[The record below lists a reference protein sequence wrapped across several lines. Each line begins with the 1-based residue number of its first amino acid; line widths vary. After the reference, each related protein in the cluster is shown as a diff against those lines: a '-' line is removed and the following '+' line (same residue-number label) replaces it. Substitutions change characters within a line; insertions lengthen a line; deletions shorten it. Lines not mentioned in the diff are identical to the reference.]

1 MATSDSQGGV
11 VVVTGASRGIGRQ
24 VCINLLSSST
34 QLHVVAVG
42 RTRSDLSSLAHTCDN
57 SSRLVIVAGDIADSA
72 TQTQISAL
80 LQTLK
85 LPVLAVVNNAAS
97 VTPTGPLLDTSASEW
112 AHLLST
118 NLTAALVLCS
128 TCIDALQESRG
139 RIINVSSS
147 ASQRPVPGFS
157 AYGMTK
163 AALNYATQALALEYP
178 KVTSIAFYP
187 GVVNTDMNQA
197 ARQSA
202 AAYAADPRTH
212 LDTSAL
218 AAKLSDPIPVDLPSA
233 IIANLALR
241 ADPSLSG
248 RYVTYS
254 DDEMHAYH
262 SPPH

>member
-1 MATSDSQGGV
+1 MATDSQGGV

-24 VCINLLSSST
+24 VCINLLSSSKV
-34 QLHVVAVG
+34 HVVAVG
-42 RTRSDLSSLAHTCDN
+42 RSLSDLESLAHR
-57 SSRLVIVAGDIADSA
+57 RLVIAAGDVADAA
-72 TQTQISAL
+72 TQEQIRTV
-80 LQTLK
+80 LQTLN
-85 LPVLAVVNNAAS
+85 LPVLAVVNNAAI
-97 VTPTGPLLDTSASEW
+97 VTPTGALLDTTASEW
-112 AHLLST
+112 SQLLAT

-128 TCIDALQESRG
+128 TCISALQESRG

-147 ASQRPVPGFS
+147 ASQGPVPVFS
-157 AYGMTK
+157 AYGTTK

-187 GVVNTDMNQA
+187 GVVATAMNKVA
-197 ARQSA
+197 LQSV

-218 AAKLSDPIPVDLPSA
+218 TAKLSSPIPVDLPSQ

-248 RYVTYS
+248 RYISYS
-254 DDEMHAYH
+254 DEEMRAYH
-262 SPPH
+262 GTP